1 MNRKYTPEAEA
12 WLRASYG
19 HGDVH
24 DTLDAFEERFGWR
37 PTEQGV
43 YQKAHKLGLVKRRRS
58 DERGKRVERTVRWTC
73 EPEMDAWM
81 REHDKGHSIA
91 AVQDAFEREFGFRPA
106 KVQVSQWRARNGVGR
121 KRNEGRS
128 YNAVPVGTERDSGK
142 GYVLVKVA
150 ERASVPMSKDNW
162 RPRHHLAWEVAH
174 GEPVP
179 DGCEIVHAD
188 KDYRND
194 DPTNLVAV
202 DKKLVGIIN
211 GNALEYWDAP
221 SLEVAVARARLMS
234 KTREVESGGRRA
246 CGVCGRTFEPTAG
259 QAKYAKPIQTCPTCL
274 QAGRKSRG
282 TPKRTYRR
290 VCAVCHAEFDARR
303 RDQRRCPAC
312 IARAPKHSWRKQL
325 EREGGA
331 A

>member
-12 WLRASYG
+12 WLRANYG

-24 DTLDAFEERFGWR
+24 DTLDAFEECFGWR

-58 DERGKRVERTVRWTC
+58 DERGKRVERTERWTC

-91 AVQDAFEREFGFRPA
+91 AVQDAFEREFGFRL
-106 KVQVSQWRARNGVGR
+106 VRTQVSQWRARNGV
-121 KRNEGRS
+121 RS
-128 YNAVPVGTERDSGK
+128 KVGHGGHVPSPIGTERDSGK
-142 GYVLVKVA
+142 GYVLVKVR
-150 ERASVPMSKDNW
+150 ERATVPLSKDNW
-162 RPRHHLAWEVAH
+162 RLKHHLVWEQAN
-174 GEPVP
+174 GRPVP
-179 DGCEIVHAD
+179 EGHEVVFAD
-188 KDYRND
+188 RDHSNFE
-194 DPTNLVAV
+194 PGNLVAV
-202 DKKLVGIIN
+202 DKSLVGIIN
-211 GNALEYWDAP
+211 VQALPYWDAE
-221 SLEVAVARARLMS
+221 SLQVAVARARLMS
-234 KTREVESGGRRA
+234 KARAVASGGTGV
-246 CGVCGRTFEPTAG
+246 CGVCGAEFERTGPQAG
-259 QAKYAKPIQTCPTCL
+259 YPKPVQTCPSCL
-274 QAGRKSRG
+274 AAGRKSRG

-290 VCAVCHAEFDARR
+290 VCAVCRSEFDAHR

-312 IARAPKHSWRKQL
+312 IARAPKHSWSKQL